1 MARSQH
7 RVPLCQLRVV
17 GQFEVLAAWLELHHS
32 VEAPLTVREVA
43 LLEVDAAA
51 LVAGVEK
58 ADDTL
63 AHPLHAG
70 WFVALPKLEARLV
83 RRPDGALEDASVEC
97 VRAQRRLLRRDEV
110 AVSDEDLAH
119 VVLVL
124 DDGAQVLQAND
135 T

>member
-1 MARSQH
+1 LKIS
-7 RVPLCQLRVV
+7 LL
-17 GQFEVLAAWLELHHS
+17 GS
-32 VEAPLTVREVA
+32 SKVEAPLAVREVA

-58 ADDTL
+58 ADDPL

>member
-1 MARSQH
+1 M
-7 RVPLCQLRVV
+7 
-17 GQFEVLAAWLELHHS
+17 
-32 VEAPLTVREVA
+32 VREVV
-43 LLEVDAAA
+43 LLEVDAAS
-51 LVAGVEK
+51 LVAGAEQV
-58 ADDTL
+58 DNSL
-63 AHPLHAG
+63 AHPLNARR
-70 WFVALPKLEARLV
+70 FVALPNLDARLV

-135 T
+135 TCRLWLRRRIYHRWVGV